1 MKHST
6 ANQRWFAA
14 APALILIAAAA
25 GCSSILD
32 TTEDLADNANIFV
45 TGTSPVPLQLIV
57 SADYTAVQNEQGR
70 FDVTLISA
78 DTFQIAPP
86 HERSKPI
93 SDKGR
98 IFVRLTQPDSTVTAD
113 VRLRILL
120 DDREV
125 YNVQATLR
133 DASLEYLFAYY

>member
-1 MKHST
+1 MKHPT
-6 ANQRWFAA
+6 TNQRWFATV
-14 APALILIAAAA
+14 PALILITAAA
-25 GCSSILD
+25 GCGSILD

-57 SADYTAVQNEQGR
+57 SSDYTAIENSEGR
-70 FDVTLISA
+70 FDVTLIRA
-78 DTFQIAPP
+78 DTIQVGLPY
-86 HERSKPI
+86 ERREPI
-93 SDKGR
+93 SERAR